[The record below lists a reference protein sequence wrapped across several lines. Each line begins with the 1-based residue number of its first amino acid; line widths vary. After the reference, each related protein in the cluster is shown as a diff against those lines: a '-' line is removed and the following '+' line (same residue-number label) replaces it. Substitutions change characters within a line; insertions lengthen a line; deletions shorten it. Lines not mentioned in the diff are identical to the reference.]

1 MRSLQL
7 TFLFVF
13 SISAFGSQ
21 AIGHAP
27 IGVMADH
34 MHKKGESMISLRAS
48 YMKMKSN
55 SFDGSSIADSEI
67 LVIDNPHSNS
77 PAKLSVVPIKMSM
90 KMLMLGG
97 MYAPSDDFT
106 LMFLSLIHI

>member
-1 MRSLQL
+1 MRSIHII
-7 TFLFVF
+7 FLLLS
-13 SISAFGSQ
+13 SISVFGSQ

-48 YMKMKSN
+48 YMKMRGN
-55 SFDGSSIADSEI
+55 SLDGNSISDSEI

-77 PAKLSVVPIKMSM
+77 PTKLSVIPISEHQFRP
-90 KMLMLGG
+90 
-97 MYAPSDDFT
+97 PSHRIT
-106 LMFLSLIHI
+106 AVLRQK

>member
-1 MRSLQL
+1 MRLLMRFIQII
-7 TFLFVF
+7 FLLLS

-48 YMKMKSN
+48 YMKMGGN
-55 SFDGSSIADSEI
+55 SLDGNSISDGEI
-67 LVIDNPHSNS
+67 LVIENPPVSYTHLTL
-77 PAKLSVVPIKMSM
+77 PTKLEV
-90 KMLMLGG
+90 
-97 MYAPSDDFT
+97 
-106 LMFLSLIHI
+106 